1 MKKRT
6 ILITI
11 VIAVI
16 GGIIL
21 FGKLKNYI
29 KDEEGLEENLEKT
42 KVIIRVDDLRK
53 FTVNSLEKNDSIYLE
68 NTEYRLGKIEKVE
81 SEKYLKEIINTE
93 GKMIYAEVPE
103 KYSVFITLDAEV
115 RIEGDRYFS
124 RENRQLN
131 VNSEMKFSTY
141 KTLLQG
147 KIIDI
152 ENK

>member
-6 ILITI
+6 IL
-11 VIAVI
+11 VIILLAII
-16 GGIIL
+16 GGVIL
-21 FGKLKNYI
+21 FGKFKNYN
-29 KDEEGLEENLEKT
+29 KDKKVLKENLEK
-42 KVIIRVDDLRK
+42 KKIVIRVDDLRK
-53 FTVNSLEKNDSIYLE
+53 FTINSLEKNNGIYLE

-103 KYSVFITLDAEV
+103 KYSVFITVDADI
-115 RIEGDRYFS
+115 RSEGDRYFS

-147 KIIDI
+147 KIINI
-152 ENK
+152 ETK